1 MQFWE
6 DAFIDAVSHER
17 DIVGMD
23 QGPREMMDRL
33 VLTHILNYK
42 IYLSV
47 VLMHY
52 TGQTFQLQTSSE
64 NVILNP
70 LKSHLR

>member
-1 MQFWE
+1 MCRKKLIQVIDSGLLGKDRAHLWDKMQFWE

-33 VLTHILNYK
+33 VK
-42 IYLSV
+42 V
-47 VLMHY
+47 D
-52 TGQTFQLQTSSE
+52 FQF
-64 NVILNP
+64 
-70 LKSHLR
+70 